1 MCYIYNRYIAI
12 LQTAI
17 AQEGFIVH
25 TIEPLELLSM
35 DFSERLVQLR
45 KARKLTQQ
53 ALADLAGVHLT
64 QIQRYEAAQTQ
75 PTIEVMKKLAIGLS
89 ASADLLLFD
98 QEERGPDDTLR
109 LHFEAVRQF
118 DDDDRHIIEGL
129 LQAMIL
135 KHQNKRFFERA
146 GATATTISAAA
157 SRKTGNSS
165 KRSGARR

>member
-1 MCYIYNRYIAI
+1 M
-12 LQTAI
+12 
-17 AQEGFIVH
+17 H

-98 QEERGPDDTLR
+98 QEERGPDDKLK

-118 DDDDRHIIEGL
+118 DEDDRHIIEGL
-129 LQAMIL
+129 LEAMIL
-135 KHQNKRFFERA
+135 KHQNKRFFERTNA
-146 GATATTISAAA
+146 AVAATTSPAAPAQRAAA
-157 SRKTGNSS
+157 PSRK
-165 KRSGARR
+165 RSPKPRS